1 MKYLIIPVIAAAVCV
16 YLWVS
21 LPMLSKIVGF
31 SWIAI
36 GLIVLAIKTKGFKEL
51 PPELNL

>member
-1 MKYLIIPVIAAAVCV
+1 MILPVIAAAVCV
-16 YLWVS
+16 YLWFN
-21 LPMLSKIVGF
+21 LPMLAKIVGF

-36 GLIVLAIKTKGFKEL
+36 GIIVLAIKTKGFREL